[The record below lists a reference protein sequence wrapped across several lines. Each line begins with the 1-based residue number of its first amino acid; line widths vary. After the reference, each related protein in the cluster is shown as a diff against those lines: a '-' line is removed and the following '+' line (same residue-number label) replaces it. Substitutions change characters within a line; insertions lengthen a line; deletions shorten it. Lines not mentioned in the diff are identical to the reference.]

1 MNTKELTAQL
11 VAIHAALVDKTDEQ
25 PFLAPSLML
34 VQAGQWHISL
44 CRAYGTS
51 GKYQLG
57 EIQADTPEACI
68 KAALD
73 FIAAMPDA
81 ATKAK
86 TDWHR
91 KLGDVIDEGHALNL
105 PDDVMTPLRGA
116 SQAMTENLIEGPK
129 P

>member
-11 VAIHAALVDKTDEQ
+11 VAMHAALVEKIDAQ
-25 PFLAPSLML
+25 PFCAPSLKL
-34 VQAGQWHISL
+34 DTEGNWRVDIWFKFQAGGD
-44 CRAYGTS
+44 YGP
-51 GKYQLG
+51 KLFK
-57 EIQADTPEACI
+57 ADTPEASI
-68 KAALD
+68 QAAFD
-73 FIAAMPDA
+73 FIAAMPDP

-129 P
+129 